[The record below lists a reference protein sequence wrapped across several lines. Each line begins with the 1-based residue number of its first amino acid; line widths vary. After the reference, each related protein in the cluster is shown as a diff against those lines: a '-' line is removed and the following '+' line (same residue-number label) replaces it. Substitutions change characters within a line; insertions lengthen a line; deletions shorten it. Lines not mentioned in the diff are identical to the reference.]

1 MLPGARRLRR
11 PAEFSAVFS
20 SRVRAASPSVVVHV
34 ARSETDTP
42 PDSTRVGFVVSKKV
56 GNAVHRN
63 RVKRRLRHLC
73 RELPWA
79 LPASGVLVV
88 RALPASSGASYAQLS
103 ADLEHCLRR
112 IAASP
117 SGDARA

>member
-34 ARSETDTP
+34 ARPEVDTP
-42 PDSTRVGFVVSKKV
+42 PESTRVGFVVSKKV

-63 RVKRRLRHLC
+63 RVKRRLRHM
-73 RELPWA
+73 
-79 LPASGVLVV
+79 VLNQPTPFGADVVV
-88 RALPASSGASYAQLS
+88 RALPPSAMEPNRLDEDFASAWRRAFLKASS
-103 ADLEHCLRR
+103 C
-112 IAASP
+112 
-117 SGDARA
+117 